1 MRNLGRLWL
10 RQGKKGEPQPVL
22 SEKFTEGCDT
32 KDWQKAQALGK
43 ELV

>member
-1 MRNLGRLWL
+1 GRLWP

-22 SEKFTEGCDT
+22 SETYNWFTEGCDT
-32 KDWQKAQALGK
+32 KDWQTAQALRK